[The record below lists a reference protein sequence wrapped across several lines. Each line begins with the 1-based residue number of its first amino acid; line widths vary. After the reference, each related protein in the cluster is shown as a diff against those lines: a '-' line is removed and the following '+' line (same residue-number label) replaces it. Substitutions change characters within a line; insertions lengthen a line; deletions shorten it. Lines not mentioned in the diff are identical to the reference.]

1 MLGVD
6 LLWVLGLELHIWLFG
21 VYLMLF
27 WILYCS
33 CFMSSN
39 SPPAIYVAN
48 TLVEYLLGN
57 FLGEEHCG
65 PWKLKPGQR
74 TKRDDKANIRL
85 SRAPIESPN

>member
-27 WILYCS
+27 WILYC
-33 CFMSSN
+33 MSSN

-48 TLVEYLLGN
+48 TLVEYLLGTFWVKN
-57 FLGEEHCG
+57 IAD
-65 PWKLKPGQR
+65 PG
-74 TKRDDKANIRL
+74 
-85 SRAPIESPN
+85 S